1 MNYNAH
7 AGSYTWK
14 VRNFMSTCAFVLL
27 QYIHKIQAL
36 FDGDFVPL
44 NMDKTLEQNSI
55 PDDYDYYYPPIYL
68 YFNDDLT
75 EA

>member
-1 MNYNAH
+1 MI
-7 AGSYTWK
+7 SLSK
-14 VRNFMSTCAFVLL
+14 
-27 QYIHKIQAL
+27 QHKKTQAL

-55 PDDYDYYYPPIYL
+55 PDESKEFSRLSIEEDYYYPPIYL

>member
-1 MNYNAH
+1 MLSS
-7 AGSYTWK
+7 SYDTH
-14 VRNFMSTCAFVLL
+14 T
-27 QYIHKIQAL
+27 HKIQAL

-55 PDDYDYYYPPIYL
+55 PDESKEFSRLSIEEDYYYPPIYL

>member
-1 MNYNAH
+1 MIH
-7 AGSYTWK
+7 T
-14 VRNFMSTCAFVLL
+14 
-27 QYIHKIQAL
+27 HKIQAL

-55 PDDYDYYYPPIYL
+55 PDESKDFSRLSIEEDYYYPPIYL